1 MNDTLR
7 RFLRLPLRVTLPL
20 VVALVLLVTAS
31 ASLLSAWQNAL
42 ARLNS
47 SADTLLRTEMHRLI
61 RLDSAVDGVAT
72 DRADGTGP
80 GDAATMTSP
89 SDRIWREISHLTT
102 RPLVREVALIDAD
115 GRIREAHRRGWI
127 GRPADQVIEGWN
139 PAWLDRALA
148 TRQPLVQ
155 ASDDGERMTG
165 LQSYQ
170 RRILDPRQPRQLAT
184 SVVYLRTDLR
194 LSRQEL
200 GLGELRER
208 LPELAAQLVLILLV
222 GGVVHWGLAQ
232 PLSQLERIGARWAR
246 GDLDLHA
253 PEHGPAEIA
262 RLATAFN
269 QMVDTLRRQ
278 RDDLL
283 ASEDRL
289 STVLYSTGDA
299 LLATDA
305 QHRITLLNPT
315 AEALTGWREFEACG
329 RPVAE
334 VFRIEHAQTGEPAEI
349 PVQRVLD
356 SGLVVGLANHT
367 VLVSRQGKR
376 THIADSAAPLR
387 NAQGE
392 LRGVVI
398 VFRDV
403 TDAYRLEQA
412 LAESELHYRALANAG
427 HALILTTDLNGRSQ
441 WSNESWLNWTG
452 QTETRRGEV
461 DWLSLVHP
469 EDLDAA
475 WMDWRRAVAQHG
487 VFERSLRLRRADGSH
502 DWVLIKAVPRM
513 GGDGRF
519 QGHVLQAV
527 DTSRERAADQR
538 LEAQL
543 DELRRWQTSV
553 IGREERI
560 AALKAEVNE
569 LLTQQGLP
577 PRYGTAPP
585 ATISDPNDLDRN
597 P

>member
-1 MNDTLR
+1 
-7 RFLRLPLRVTLPL
+7 
-20 VVALVLLVTAS
+20 
-31 ASLLSAWQNAL
+31 
-42 ARLNS
+42 
-47 SADTLLRTEMHRLI
+47 
-61 RLDSAVDGVAT
+61 
-72 DRADGTGP
+72 
-80 GDAATMTSP
+80 
-89 SDRIWREISHLTT
+89 
-102 RPLVREVALIDAD
+102 EVALIDPD
-115 GRIREAHRRGWI
+115 GKVREAHRRHWI
-127 GRPADQVIEGWN
+127 GRPAGEVIEGWD
-139 PAWLDRALA
+139 PSWLERALA
-148 TRQPLVQ
+148 TRLPFVL
-155 ASDDGERMTG
+155 ASADGDRMTG

-170 RRILDPRQPRQLAT
+170 RRTLDPDQPRQLAA
-184 SVVYLRTDLR
+184 SVVYLRTDLKLAR
-194 LSRQEL
+194 QDLALS
-200 GLGELRER
+200 ELRER

-222 GGVVHWGLAQ
+222 GGVVQWGLAR
-232 PLSQLERIGARWAR
+232 PLGHLEHYSARWAR
-246 GDLDLHA
+246 GDLGLHA

-262 RLATAFN
+262 RLASAFN
-269 QMVDTLRRQ
+269 QMVDTLRQQ

-305 QHRITLLNPT
+305 QQRITLLNPT

-334 VFRIEHAQTGEPAEI
+334 VFRIEHAQTGAPAEI

-367 VLVSRQGKR
+367 VLVSRQGRR

-387 NAQGE
+387 NARGE

-427 HALILTTDLNGRSQ
+427 HALIVTTDLNGRSI
-441 WSNESWLNWTG
+441 WSNETWLTWTG
-452 QTETRRGEV
+452 QTEQSRGEV

-475 WMDWRRAVAQHG
+475 WMDWRRAVSQHTA
-487 VFERSLRLRRADGSH
+487 FEQSLRLRRADGGH
-502 DWVLIKAVPRM
+502 GWVLVKAVPRL
-513 GGDGRF
+513 GADGRF

-527 DTSRERAADQR
+527 DTSRERESDQR
-538 LEAQL
+538 LESRL
-543 DELRRWQTSV
+543 DELRRWQAGV
-553 IGREERI
+553 VGREERI
-560 AALKAEVNE
+560 AELKAEVNE
-569 LLTQQGLP
+569 LLTRQGQA
-577 PRYGTAPP
+577 PRYEAGSA
-585 ATISDPNDLDRN
+585 ATISDVADVPDVSDLPVRHDLPDPNDPNAPDRT

>member
-1 MNDTLR
+1 MKDTLHR
-7 RFLRLPLRVTLPL
+7 LLRLPLRVTLPL
-20 VVALVLLVTAS
+20 VVALVLLATAS
-31 ASLLSAWQNAL
+31 ASLLSAWQNSL
-42 ARLNS
+42 ARLNA

-61 RLDSAVDGVAT
+61 RLDSAVDAEVTEAS
-72 DRADGTGP
+72 
-80 GDAATMTSP
+80 AAAGSP

-115 GRIREAHRRGWI
+115 GKIREAHRRGWI
-127 GRPADQVIEGWN
+127 GRAADEVIEGWD
-139 PAWLDRALA
+139 PAWLERTLA
-148 TRQPLVQ
+148 TRQPFVL
-155 ASDDGERMTG
+155 ASPDGERMTG

-170 RRILDPRQPRQLAT
+170 RRVLDPRQPRQLAT

-194 LSRQEL
+194 LARQEL
-200 GLGELRER
+200 GLSELLER

-222 GGVVHWGLAQ
+222 GAVVHAGLAR
-232 PLSQLERIGARWAR
+232 PLSQLQHYSARWAR

-262 RLATAFN
+262 RLATSFN
-269 QMVDTLRRQ
+269 QMVDTLRQ
-278 RDDLL
+278 HRDDLI

-367 VLVSRQGKR
+367 VLVSRQGQR

-387 NAQGE
+387 NARGE

-427 HALILTTDLNGRSQ
+427 HALILTTDLNGRSL
-441 WSNESWLNWTG
+441 WSNQPWLDWTG
-452 QTETRRGEV
+452 QTEATRGEV
-461 DWLSLVHP
+461 DWLTLVHP

-475 WMDWRRAVAQHG
+475 WMDWRRAVVQHG
-487 VFERSLRLRRADGSH
+487 SFEQNLRLRRADGSH
-502 DWVLIKAVPRM
+502 GWVLVKAVPRV
-513 GGDGRF
+513 GADGRF
-519 QGHVLQAV
+519 QGHVLQGV
-527 DTSRERAADQR
+527 DTSREREADQR
-538 LEAQL
+538 LESQL

-560 AALKAEVNE
+560 AELKAEVNE
-569 LLTQQGLP
+569 LLTRAGLP
-577 PRYGTAPP
+577 PRYEGGAP